1 MKAVKSYLLP
11 ILFLC
16 SIIGLSNL
24 QAQELNLRNLQNSHR
39 IDLTPDKAV
48 SVLVNSTGGAIKF
61 QLFTHSAVDVSLKLP
76 SGVIVNSQNAP
87 AYNVS
92 FNNVM
97 PSNQVEEL
105 HFGNAGSIIIFLDDA
120 HSGEYVL
127 SMSSEEPVEPFFLD
141 IEGASNNITGKII
154 IGHNQFV
161 IERNKK
167 IPISVV
173 LFDDSVPLINATVS
187 IDIIDEHGIVTESI
201 TLSDNGEE
209 IDQKSD
215 DGIYSGSFSVDSDG
229 GYVSIAKIF
238 KNDSKGNSIQG
249 SLISYFSSKAKN
261 LSLTGEYADSLV
273 DIDKDGYFDTLDIAF
288 NYRGTQLEGEYD
300 LTVILSAIND
310 SKTDITAVFNLPVD
324 NFTVSFPHHS
334 IKQLG
339 VDGPYKI
346 ESVILWHN
354 SEPLGRWDNVGW
366 TRTINI
372 KAFERKNTLLSD
384 YVHDYALDIDGDGLF
399 DQLNIS
405 INADVLIP
413 GWYGISAELSTFSG
427 KIIDDAGIPSIN
439 LVKGVNDITIGFTGE
454 LIGASGED
462 GPYILSNVLLYP
474 LFKARATAMTDTL
487 GETSPYSCSQF
498 NGCTVDAEKLL
509 ERLKSQVKVLSLNKG
524 IEKSLIVKLENAL
537 MAYLKGTPHAL
548 DNAKNSVKSFINQVH
563 ALRDKNLTRAD
574 ADMLMEGAK
583 RFLELNE

>member
-1 MKAVKSYLLP
+1 MKAVDAYLLP

-16 SIIGLSNL
+16 SVIGLSNL
-24 QAQELNLRNLQNSHR
+24 HAQELNLRNLQNSHR
-39 IDLTPDKAV
+39 IDLTPNKV
-48 SVLVNSTGGAIKF
+48 TSVLVNSTGGTIKF
-61 QLFTHSAVDVSLKLP
+61 QLFTDSAVDVSLKLP

-105 HFGNAGSIIIFLDDA
+105 HFGRAGSIIIFLEDA
-120 HSGEYVL
+120 HSGKYELY
-127 SMSSEEPVEPFFLD
+127 MSSEEPVEPFFLD
-141 IEGASNNITGKII
+141 IEGASNNITGQII

-161 IERNKK
+161 IERNKTV
-167 IPISVV
+167 PISVV
-173 LFDDSVPLINATVS
+173 LFDDSAPLINATVT
-187 IDIIDEHGIVTESI
+187 IDIIDEQGIVTESL
-201 TLSDNGEE
+201 TLRDNGEE

-215 DGIYSGSFSVDSDG
+215 DGIYSGSFSVDSEG
-229 GYVSIAKIF
+229 GYLSIAKIF
-238 KNDSKGNSIQG
+238 KNDGNGNNIQG
-249 SLISYFSSKAKN
+249 SLVSYFSSKVKN
-261 LSLTGEYADSLV
+261 LSLTGEYIDSLV

-288 NYRGTQLEGEYD
+288 NYRGVQLEGEYD
-300 LTVILSAIND
+300 LTVILSASNG
-310 SKTDITAVFNLPVD
+310 SKTDATNAFNLPVD
-324 NFTVSFPHHS
+324 NFIVSFPHHS
-334 IKQLG
+334 IKHLG

-372 KAFERKNTLLSD
+372 ETLERKNTLLSD

-413 GWYGISAELSTFSG
+413 GWYGISAQLNTSSG
-427 KIIDDAGIPSIN
+427 KVIDDAGIPSIN
-439 LVKGVNDITIGFTGE
+439 LIKGGNDITIGFTGE

-462 GPYILSNVLLYP
+462 GPYSLSNVLLYP
-474 LFKARATAMTDTL
+474 LFKARATAMADTL

-498 NGCTVDAEKLL
+498 NGCRIGAEKLL
-509 ERLKSQVKVLSLNKG
+509 ERLKSQVSALSLNKG
-524 IEKSLIVKLENAL
+524 IKKSLIVKLENAL
-537 MAYLKGTPHAL
+537 MAYSKGTPHAL
-548 DNAKNSVKSFINQVH
+548 DNAKNIVKSFINQVH

-574 ADMLMEGAK
+574 ADMLMEGGK
-583 RFLELNE
+583 RFLELN